1 MFKRS
6 LNLRRRGQIQIKT
19 SLDAYFCSA
28 KSYVGHRTH
37 QSQGREREEGGCS
50 PGMLG
55 WPIRTWTLIELAQ
68 VNTNGAM
75 GLAGVVKG
83 NLGQ

>member
-6 LNLRRRGQIQIKT
+6 LNCKRRGQIQIKT
-19 SLDAYFCSA
+19 SFDAYFCSA

-37 QSQGREREEGGCS
+37 QSQGGEREESGCS
-50 PGMLG
+50 SGMLDYA
-55 WPIRTWTLIELAQ
+55 IRSCTLIGPGQ